1 MIIDL
6 HIHTNKSKCAAPRMT
21 LGAIVTSAINR
32 GLEGVGLTD
41 HWHPITDKTIFFE
54 NQKERDALGDLP
66 LTVWLGVE
74 ADVLTL
80 DGTIVGE
87 EEFDIPVDFVVAGVH
102 HFHLP
107 WIEGP
112 AKDEPLEEALHR
124 AHRQVLGAIHN
135 PLVDALAHPWSGL
148 AKYTKFADFRYEHVK
163 LEWLEEEAAAA
174 KKAQKPLEIP
184 TWTLVDCDGTMSE
197 SFLAAIVRP
206 LIKYGCPLYVGTDAH
221 RPERVG
227 AGVRET
233 LDILLAEGAAPEQL
247 WMPQA
252 MQSRRW

>member
-1 MIIDL
+1 
-6 HIHTNKSKCAAPRMT
+6 
-21 LGAIVTSAINR
+21 
-32 GLEGVGLTD
+32 
-41 HWHPITDKTIFFE
+41 
-54 NQKERDALGDLP
+54 
-66 LTVWLGVE
+66 
-74 ADVLTL
+74 
-80 DGTIVGE
+80 
-87 EEFDIPVDFVVAGVH
+87 
-102 HFHLP
+102 
-107 WIEGP
+107 
-112 AKDEPLEEALHR
+112 
-124 AHRQVLGAIHN
+124 
-135 PLVDALAHPWSGL
+135 
-148 AKYTKFADFRYEHVK
+148 VK

-252 MQSRRW
+252 IQSRRW